1 MENQQT
7 QIAVLGAKFDSLTD
21 VIDRMEN
28 TIGKITVMNERM
40 GELLAV
46 HSEKLSKQDKV
57 DDILFEKLESLR
69 KEVKEEFICV
79 KEGCKRDILMVNDR
93 LKDVEKRVYMAAGAV
108 VLLTFLL
115 PPIVTEVIKGLSS
128 KAKSV
133 TIERVVNLSYE
144 SGSRRI
150 HQPFIAKT
158 GQI

>member
-28 TIGKITVMNERM
+28 TIGKITTMNERM

-57 DDILFEKLESLR
+57 DDILFDKLESLR
-69 KEVKEEFICV
+69 KEVKEEFHEV
-79 KEGCKRDILMVNDR
+79 KEGCKRDILLVNDR

-108 VLLTFLL
+108 LLLTFFL
-115 PPIVTEVIKGLSS
+115 PPLVTEMIQGLFPRT
-128 KAKSV
+128 KTA
-133 TIERVVNLSYE
+133 TIERVVDLSYE

>member
-115 PPIVTEVIKGLSS
+115 PPIVTEVIKGLPS